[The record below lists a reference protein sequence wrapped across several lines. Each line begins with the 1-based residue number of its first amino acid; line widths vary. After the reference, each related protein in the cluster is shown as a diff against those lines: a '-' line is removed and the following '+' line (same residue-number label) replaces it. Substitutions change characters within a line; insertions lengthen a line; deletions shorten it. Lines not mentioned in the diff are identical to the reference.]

1 MTHPYLKKTTIKKAV
16 KKRNSS
22 ILKLLYTLMLRNVVD
37 SSGII
42 CFPKTVGE
50 TPAFVQIQI
59 QIYKQENVTIVM

>member
-1 MTHPYLKKTTIKKAV
+1 M
-16 KKRNSS
+16 R
-22 ILKLLYTLMLRNVVD
+22 RNVVD

-59 QIYKQENVTIVM
+59 QIYKQENVTIAKRRVSLGPPKCRLCSRAELDSFVPEEN